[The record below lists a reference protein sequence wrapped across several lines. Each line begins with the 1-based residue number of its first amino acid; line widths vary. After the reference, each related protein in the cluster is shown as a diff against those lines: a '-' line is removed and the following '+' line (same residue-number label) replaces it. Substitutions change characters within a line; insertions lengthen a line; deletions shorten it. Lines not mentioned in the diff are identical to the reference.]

1 LRARAGETIAGMTR
15 RLPSPSLAVS
25 ITALVVAMGGTGY
38 AATKLSGSNIKAG
51 TITGKQIKSRSL
63 PAGKL
68 SANAIA
74 QLRGAQGPA
83 GPAGP
88 AGHDG
93 ADGARGPAGIIGF
106 RTVSSGDVALPSVTQ
121 KHGTVKCPA
130 GTIVVGGGVKTST
143 ASPSVAISNSYPEG
157 VDTWSADVTN
167 NSYTAMTFEVRAICL
182 VPYQEGQQA
191 APVMARPGY

>member
-1 LRARAGETIAGMTR
+1 MTR

-25 ITALVVAMGGTGY
+25 IAALVVAMGGTGY

-51 TITGKQIKSRSL
+51 TITGKQIKTRSL

-68 SANAIA
+68 SAKAIA

-88 AGHDG
+88 AGAAG

-106 RTVSSGDVALPSVTQ
+106 KTVSSDVVALPSVAQ
-121 KHGTVKCPA
+121 KQATAKCPA
-130 GTIVVGGGVKTST
+130 GTIVVGGGVKTSIV
-143 ASPSVAISNSYPEG
+143 SPSVAINDSYPDG
-157 VDTWSADVTN
+157 IDTWIADVTN
-167 NSYTAMTFEVRAICL
+167 NSYTAMTFTVRAICL
-182 VPYQEGQQA
+182 IPYQDGQPAQLA
-191 APVMARPGY
+191 TRPGY